1 MKQNNINKKIR
12 ASIWDKVVAL
22 AEAKISPYPIQID
35 LDGDCYHYRRL
46 RVCKSAED
54 IIFFDT
60 STDLYRPLTQ
70 EELKDLEK
78 LTLDQFC
85 DALFVQSS
93 MQKIEIHRYKMQL
106 AIAKKNAK
114 DIEYHH
120 KIASEELKILREF
133 FDNQQKLS

>member
-1 MKQNNINKKIR
+1 MKNTAQKLR
-12 ASIWDKVVAL
+12 ARIWDKVVAL
-22 AEAKISPYPIQID
+22 SESKISPYPIQLD

-70 EELKDLEK
+70 DELKDLEN
-78 LTLDQFC
+78 LNLDQFC
-85 DALFVQSS
+85 DALFIQSS
-93 MQKIEIHRYKMQL
+93 MQKIENHRYKMQL

-114 DIEYHH
+114 DIAYHH
-120 KIASEELKILREF
+120 KIATKEIKILKEF
-133 FDNQQKLS
+133 LDNQQKFS